1 MSLDAVSRRDFI
13 RVASVAGTGLVL
25 GCRLATP
32 EARADAPAGA
42 APQEGP
48 LFEPNAWI
56 RVLPNDEVVITV
68 ARPDIG
74 QGARTSMAMIVAE
87 ELGVDWRKVK
97 VEQADADR
105 KYGPMGVGGSASV
118 RGSFGPLR
126 KAGAAAR
133 EMLLAAAAAKWGVE
147 ASTCRAEA
155 GVVLHGDDK
164 LTYAALS
171 SDAAKLPVPSNPALK
186 DPASFS
192 IIGKRTARVDNRDV
206 VTGKAV
212 YGLDVRAVKAF
223 RAAILRPRSFT
234 GRIAEFDDS
243 EARKVEG
250 VRDVFQM
257 GSGVVVIGDTTHAA
271 FEGRRR
277 LKATESTGTAS
288 KVTSASIRDAFRAA
302 VQPWPAGPEGK
313 VVEATY
319 ELPFLAHATMEPQ
332 NCTVWIHEG
341 KCEIWAPTQVPDSLA
356 GQAGRIAE
364 VAAENVIVHVP
375 LIGGGF
381 GRRLVSDFVMEAVE
395 IAKRVGDPIQLVWSR
410 DDDTRHDYY
419 RPASHHALRAV
430 LDASGK
436 PISWRH
442 QYLQAG
448 GRAAAGQYRAERL
461 DYRFEGA
468 EVRSGS
474 IATPVPTG
482 AWRSVSHSHTGYVYE
497 AFVDELAHAAGQDP
511 VAYRL
516 AHIEDPRLKRALE
529 LCAEKANW
537 GAKRTQAGFGRGVAC
552 FADYG
557 SYCVH
562 IVDVLVAK
570 NTVRVERVVSTVDCG
585 IAINPAGVEQ
595 QILGGMVDGISLALK
610 SEITIENGG
619 VKEASY
625 RDFEWCRMKDAPR
638 HEIHP
643 MASLESPGGVGEV
656 GIPGAPAAV
665 ANAIFAATG
674 VRYRNLPIKL
684 DAGG

>member
-1 MSLDAVSRRDFI
+1 MSLDAVSRRDFL

-25 GCRLATP
+25 GCRLGSP
-32 EARADAPAGA
+32 EARADSAGGSVV
-42 APQEGP
+42 QEGP
-48 LFEPNAWI
+48 VFEPNAWI
-56 RVLPNDEVVITV
+56 RVLPSDEVVITV

-74 QGARTSMAMIVAE
+74 QGTRTSMAMIVAE

-97 VEQADADR
+97 VEQAVADR

-118 RGSFGPLR
+118 RGSYGPLR

-133 EMLLAAAAAKWGVE
+133 EMLVAAAAAKWGVE
-147 ASTCRAEA
+147 ASACRAE
-155 GVVLHGDDK
+155 GGEVRHGDDK
-164 LTYAALS
+164 LTYAALA
-171 SDAAKLPVPSNPALK
+171 SDAAKLPVPANPTLK
-186 DPASFS
+186 DPATFS
-192 IIGKRTARVDNRDV
+192 IIGKRTPRVDNHDV

-212 YGLDVRAVKAF
+212 FGLDVRAVKAF
-223 RAAILRPRSFT
+223 RAAILRPRCFT
-234 GRIAEFDDS
+234 GRIAEFDET

-250 VRDVFQM
+250 VRDVFRM
-257 GSGVVVIGDTTHAA
+257 GTGVVVIGDTTYAA
-271 FEGRRR
+271 FEGRKR
-277 LKATESTGTAS
+277 LKATEAPGSAS
-288 KVTSASIRDAFRAA
+288 NTTSASIRDAFRAA
-302 VQPWPAGPEGK
+302 IQPWPEGPEGK

-319 ELPFLAHATMEPQ
+319 ELPFLAHAPMEPQ
-332 NCTVWIHEG
+332 NCTAWVHDG
-341 KCEIWAPTQVPDSLA
+341 KCEVWAPTQVPDSLA
-356 GQAGRIAE
+356 GQVARIAE
-364 VAAENVIVHVP
+364 VPAENVVVHVP

-436 PISWRH
+436 PVYWRH
-442 QYLQAG
+442 QYIQAG

-461 DYRFEGA
+461 DYRFESVEA
-468 EVRSGS
+468 RSGS

-497 AFVDELAHAAGQDP
+497 AFVDELAFAAGQDP

-537 GAKRTQAGFGRGVAC
+537 GAKLPAGRGRGVAC

-562 IVDVLVAK
+562 IMDVTVAK
-570 NTVRVERVVSTVDCG
+570 SAVSVDRVVSTVDCG
-585 IAINPAGVEQ
+585 IAINPSGVEQ
-595 QILGGMVDGISLALK
+595 QVLGGTVDGISLALK
-610 SEITIENGG
+610 AAITIEGGG
-619 VKEASY
+619 VRESSY

-638 HEIHP
+638 HEIHHIE
-643 MASLESPGGVGEV
+643 SRESPGGMGEV
-656 GIPGAPAAV
+656 GIPGAAAAV

-674 VRYRNLPIKL
+674 VRHRNLPITL
-684 DAGG
+684 GPDA